1 MYYPLSQINPNLYTN
16 GDEFVYLDPNKNN
29 QPYTG
34 NYFATSNGKFFTGK
48 TPQDVPNNELV
59 RITETPTNESIVD
72 IIGDYPFNIN
82 PSSIGYSPTK
92 ALSQVSKE
100 SPRISIPFPTQA
112 DYATGE
118 FLRYFLKRRT
128 NYTYLEVD
136 QQTYENIKN
145 QNPNSQYQ
153 LYEGKSITWILTG
166 RLLEVYK
173 INYNITELV
182 EKRDGWLGFPRFFKN
197 NFTKYFSFEASSPVF
212 LYTKGSEL
220 KLESTDE
227 DYVGYYNITSIGR
240 IIAGKSATRTT
251 QEYLIPYKGDEK
263 INQSRSVSTLDN
275 EVGTSRRQNIPFTP
289 RY

>member
-1 MYYPLSQINPNLYTN
+1 MYFPLSQITTNLYTS
-16 GDEFVYLDPNKNN
+16 GGEFQYAEGNKYN
-29 QPYTG
+29 QFYSG
-34 NYFATSNGKFFTGK
+34 NYFKTSDGKYFTGK
-48 TPQDVPNNELV
+48 TPQDVPNDELILT
-59 RITETPTNESIVD
+59 RN
-72 IIGDYPFNIN
+72 NIN
-82 PSSIGYSPTK
+82 INSPLDP
-92 ALSQVSKE
+92 LSFNPANIVTLPREYQNSKTSNSLAST
-100 SPRISIPFPTQA
+100 SPKISIPFPTQG

-118 FLRYFLKRRT
+118 FLRYFLKKRI

-136 QQTYENIKN
+136 QLTYENIVN

-153 LYEGKSITWILTG
+153 LYEGKSITWVLTG
-166 RLLEVYK
+166 NLLEVYK

-212 LYTKGSEL
+212 LYTNGSEL

-251 QEYLIPYKGDEK
+251 QEYLIPYKGGEK
-263 INQSRSVSTLDN
+263 INQSRSVATLDN
-275 EVGTSRRQNIPFTP
+275 EVGTSRRQNIPIPP

>member
-1 MYYPLSQINPNLYTN
+1 MYYPLSQITTNLYTN
-16 GDEFVYLDPNKNN
+16 GDEFVYLDSGKEN

-34 NYFATSNGKFFTGK
+34 NYFKTSDGKFFTGK
-48 TPQDVPNNELV
+48 TPQDVPNTELV
-59 RITETPTNESIVD
+59 FKTKNPDSVSIID
-72 IIGDYPFNIN
+72 NTGDYPFNFN
-82 PSSIGYSPTK
+82 PSSIGYPTLK
-92 ALSQVSKE
+92 TLSQISNT
-100 SPRISIPFPTQA
+100 SPKISIPFPTQGN
-112 DYATGE
+112 YATGE

-136 QQTYENIKN
+136 QLTYENIVN

-166 RLLEVYK
+166 KLLEVYK
-173 INYNITELV
+173 INHNITELV

-197 NFTKYFSFEASSPVF
+197 NFTKYFSFEASSPIF
-212 LYTKGSEL
+212 LSTKGSEL
-220 KLESTDE
+220 KLESTGE
-227 DYVGYYNITSIGR
+227 DYVGYYNISSIGR

-275 EVGTSRRQNIPFTP
+275 EVGTSRRQNMPFP
-289 RY
+289 SKY

>member
-1 MYYPLSQINPNLYTN
+1 MYFPLSQITTNLYTS
-16 GDEFVYLDPNKNN
+16 GGELKYSDPSKNN
-29 QPYTG
+29 EFYTG
-34 NYFATSNGKFFTGK
+34 NYFKTSNGKYFTGK
-48 TPQDVPNNELV
+48 TPQDVPNDELYIPISDT
-59 RITETPTNESIVD
+59 RSTSP
-72 IIGDYPFNIN
+72 IN
-82 PSSIGYSPTK
+82 PFISDEIKIIPTSIGYSSILNRVTLPDTPPK
-92 ALSQVSKE
+92 
-100 SPRISIPFPTQA
+100 ISIPFPTQG
-112 DYATGE
+112 DYTTGE
-118 FLRYFLKRRT
+118 FQRYFLKKRIS
-128 NYTYLEVD
+128 YTYLEVD
-136 QQTYENIKN
+136 QLTYENIIN
-145 QNPNSQYQ
+145 QNNNSQYE
-153 LYEGKSITWILTG
+153 LYESKAITWVLTG
-166 RLLEVYK
+166 KLLEVYK

-275 EVGTSRRQNIPFTP
+275 EVGTSRRQNIPIPP